1 MAKEGYFVIRT
12 YVAGDIGE
20 KTKFFVPGKKPVN
33 NNLSRRQRNAIKKQE
48 QNEHSAVK
56 NLARGINANFCAG
69 DLLMGLDYS
78 DDGLARIL
86 KWGKE
91 HGLPVDSENEE
102 EKRDA
107 IWEAASHELENA
119 LRRVKRR
126 LAKQGIE
133 LKAYYCTSDM
143 NGKTKEPVRVHHH
156 LVVNA
161 GTQQAFVDAWQKY
174 GLGGVEWELLWEK
187 QIDRKPIAQYIID
200 QVRRIPDAKK
210 YRHTKNIV
218 LPAPKNRIV
227 DTDNELLVPRG
238 GKLIF
243 RQEYQNREDI
253 SDYCRNYQPQYI
265 RYITPDAIRRLDRK
279 RETQEADKNRKD
291 SAI

>member
-33 NNLSRRQRNAIKKQE
+33 GNLSRRQRNAIKKQE

-56 NLARGINANFCAG
+56 NLARGFNHNFTAG

-78 DDGLARIL
+78 DSGLERVI
-86 KWGKE
+86 KWGRAN
-91 HGLPVDSENEE
+91 GLPVDSEDEE
-102 EKRDA
+102 ERRNA
-107 IWEAASHELENA
+107 IWEAASHELEIA
-119 LRRVKRR
+119 LKRVKRR
-126 LAKQGIE
+126 LKKQGIE

-143 NGKTKEPVRVHHH
+143 DGKTKEPVRVHHH

-174 GLGGVEWELLWEK
+174 GLGGVEWETLWDN
-187 QIDRKPIAQYIID
+187 QIDRTPIAQYIID

-227 DTDNELLVPRG
+227 VTDNELLVPRG
-238 GKLIF
+238 GKLIY
-243 RQEYQNREDI
+243 RQEYKNNADVSE
-253 SDYCRNYQPQYI
+253 YYRNYQPQYI
-265 RYITPDAIRRLDRK
+265 RYITPAALKRLDSE
-279 RETQEADKNRKD
+279 RERRNASEQA
-291 SAI
+291 